1 MGRRKWRL
9 ELHSFSGLVQHPR
22 KAVAWDMWTYTSM
35 YLASLILALIGFLGF
50 FPIFFKECRH
60 SVGRL
65 TSSRFRTLSVEPGE
79 PLGSGRTGHV
89 RAMYL

>member
-9 ELHSFSGLVQHPR
+9 ELHSFSGLFQHPR

-35 YLASLILALIGFLGF
+35 YLASLILALIGFWVFPLFFQGMSPLGRQTDKQ
-50 FPIFFKECRH
+50 I
-60 SVGRL
+60 
-65 TSSRFRTLSVEPGE
+65 RTLSVEPGE